1 MEWSLIAKIVI
12 AVVAAV
18 VSAVVAS
25 KANSGSVQQ
34 PATFDDFDFP
44 QWDEGTP
51 VAHVFGDVWSED
63 WMVIGAGGFMPVQF
77 KVSV

>member
-1 MEWSLIAKIVI
+1 MWGMVAKLVI
-12 AVVAAV
+12 MVVAAV

-25 KANSGSVQQ
+25 KARSGSVQAS
-34 PATFDDFDFP
+34 ATFDDFDFP

-63 WMVIGAGGFMPVQF
+63 WMVIGTGGFMPVQF

>member
-1 MEWSLIAKIVI
+1 MWALVAKIVI

-18 VSAVVAS
+18 ASAVVATRS
-25 KANSGSVQQ
+25 NSGSAQQ
-34 PATFDDFDFP
+34 PATFQDFDFP

-51 VAHVFGDVWSED
+51 IAYVFGDVWSED
-63 WMVIGAGGFMPVQF
+63 WMVIGAGGYMPVQF